1 MTPDIHVPIFGS
13 TDELLLKLLQDF
25 FAGQGIHIGTL
36 YSEEIEPPMILARAE
51 RRSGGIADNV
61 GDERFLHPVL
71 VSISTITSGVDAD
84 EMAEELQEA
93 VRICLRQA
101 QIQQTVVPNG
111 GVINRITNASSPS
124 RVSDYATST
133 GVVQYASLPNG
144 WVRFESIWRLI
155 LRAPPKSTITNRFLI
170 SPEP

>member
-1 MTPDIHVPIFGS
+1 MPDIQVPIFGS
-13 TDELLLKLLQDF
+13 TDELLLTLLQDF
-25 FAGQGIHIGTL
+25 FEGQGIHIGTL
-36 YSEEIEPPMILARAE
+36 YSEEIDPPMILARAE

-61 GDERFLHPVL
+61 SDERFLHPVL

-84 EMAEELQEA
+84 QIAEELQEA

-101 QIQQTVVPNG
+101 QINQTVIPNG
-111 GVINRITNASSPS
+111 GVINRIANSSSPS

-133 GVVQYASLPNG
+133 GIVQYQGLPTG

-155 LRAPPKSTITNRFLI
+155 LRPPPKSTITNRFLAT
-170 SPEP
+170 PEP

>member
-1 MTPDIHVPIFGS
+1 MPDIQIPIFGS
-13 TDELLLKLLQDF
+13 TDELLLKILQDF
-25 FAGQGIHIGTL
+25 FEGQSVHIGTL

-71 VSISTITSGVDAD
+71 VSVSTIASGIDAD
-84 EMAEELQEA
+84 EIAEELQEA
-93 VRICLRQA
+93 VRICLHQA
-101 QIQQTVVPNG
+101 QINQTVVPNG
-111 GVINRITNASSPS
+111 GVINRIANASSPS

-133 GVVQYASLPNG
+133 GIVQYASLPAG

-155 LRAPPKSTITNRFLI
+155 LRSPPQSTITNRFLTT
-170 SPEP
+170 PEP

>member
-1 MTPDIHVPIFGS
+1 MPDIQIPVFGS

-25 FAGQGIHIGTL
+25 FEGQNIHIGTL

-61 GDERFLHPVL
+61 SDERFLHPVL
-71 VSISTITSGVDAD
+71 VSISTITSGIDAD
-84 EMAEELQEA
+84 EVAEELQEA

-101 QIQQTVVPNG
+101 QINQTVVPNG

-124 RVSDYATST
+124 RVSDYATSS
-133 GVVQYASLPNG
+133 GVVQYASLPRG

-155 LRAPPKSTITNRFLI
+155 LRSPPQNTITNRFLI
-170 SPEP
+170 PKP